1 MGAAPCALPA
11 ASAWRADEA
20 WRAID
25 FISDLHLCEA
35 QPATFGGWAAYMR
48 HSTADAIVILG
59 DLFDFWNG
67 DDAGELPFEG
77 RCLQVLSEC
86 AARKW
91 VGLMVGN
98 RDFLITPALLE
109 RCGVKPLHDPTLLDA
124 WQQPLLLTHGDALC
138 LDDVAYQKFRA
149 WTRSAEVQRD
159 FLSRPLAERL
169 RVAASFRH
177 ASEASRQ
184 QVAPAGAGDA
194 QPHGDINL
202 VAAVACLRQ
211 AGATRMVHGHTHRP
225 GDSSLAPGF
234 DRMVLS
240 DWDLDAGATRAE
252 VLRCTRDGMARL
264 SLADAC

>member
-1 MGAAPCALPA
+1 MVGDTPCPLPTAAV
-11 ASAWRADEA
+11 WRADES

-35 QPATFGGWAAYMR
+35 QPKTFDAWAAYMR
-48 HSTADAIVILG
+48 RSAADAIVILG

-67 DDAGELPFEG
+67 DDAGDLPFEG

-109 RCGVKPLHDPTLLDA
+109 RCGVRPLQDPTLLDA
-124 WQQPLLLTHGDALC
+124 WRQPLLLTHGDALC
-138 LDDVAYQKFRA
+138 LDDVAYQKFRL
-149 WTRSAEVQRD
+149 WTRSPEVQRD

-177 ASEASRQ
+177 ASEAGRHQ
-184 QVAPAGAGDA
+184 TAPAEGSEH
-194 QPHGDINL
+194 PYGDIDL
-202 VAAVACLRQ
+202 GAAVACLRD
-211 AGATRMVHGHTHRP
+211 AEATRMIHGHTHRP
-225 GDSSLAPGF
+225 GDSPLATGF

-252 VLRCTRDGMARL
+252 VLRCTRSGLARL
-264 SLADAC
+264 SLADTC